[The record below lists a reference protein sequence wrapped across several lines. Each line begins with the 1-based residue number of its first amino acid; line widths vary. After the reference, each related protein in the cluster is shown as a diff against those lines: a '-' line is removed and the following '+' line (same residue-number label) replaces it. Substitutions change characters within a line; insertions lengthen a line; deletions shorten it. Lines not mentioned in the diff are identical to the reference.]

1 MERLLV
7 KLAHKDFM
15 EHSARYLFSLITN
28 KLVFCVPPSGLFC
41 KTQLAFPIPYSIL
54 ERSYYQTKMMQ
65 DPKVTQFEL
74 IESKMIR
81 PSNCHIYIPKCILFH
96 VSKKKLQECPLGTY
110 KNETGS
116 DKSLCY
122 LCPSNELPQRAIFV
136 GVRGIFFLPPTL
148 FYMAYSLSM
157 VFAE

>member
-96 VSKKKLQECPLGTY
+96 VSKKNYRNVLWGHTRMRQAQISHFVTFALQMSSRNVPFLLAFEVSFFFHPLCSTW
-110 KNETGS
+110 
-116 DKSLCY
+116 L
-122 LCPSNELPQRAIFV
+122 IH
-136 GVRGIFFLPPTL
+136 
-148 FYMAYSLSM
+148 
-157 VFAE
+157 